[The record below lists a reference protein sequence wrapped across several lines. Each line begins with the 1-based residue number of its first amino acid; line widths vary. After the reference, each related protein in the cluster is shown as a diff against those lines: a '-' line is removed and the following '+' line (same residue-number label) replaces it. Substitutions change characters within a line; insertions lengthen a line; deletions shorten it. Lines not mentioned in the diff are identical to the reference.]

1 MTRDKAVKEAIS
13 KGTVQSGDM
22 ESITKIRDSV
32 KPIPLENLTIEVV
45 DHEDG
50 ASKVRRL
57 ESISNAREARWK
69 KHNVCTRNSDATDQD
84 VEETCSTAASRDQ
97 YPPQSQVQ
105 ESASAGSEDYLTSGS
120 DVD

>member
-1 MTRDKAVKEAIS
+1 MARDKAVKEAIS

-32 KPIPLENLTIEVV
+32 KPIPLENLTIEVA

-57 ESISNAREARWK
+57 ESISKAREARWK
-69 KHNVCTRNSDATDQD
+69 KHVCTRNSDATDQD
-84 VEETCSTAASRDQ
+84 VEETCSTASRDQ

-105 ESASAGSEDYLTSGS
+105 ESASAGSEDDFTSGS

>member
-1 MTRDKAVKEAIS
+1 MARDKAVKEAIS

-32 KPIPLENLTIEVV
+32 KPIPLENLTIEVS
-45 DHEDG
+45 DG

>member
-1 MTRDKAVKEAIS
+1 MAQDKAVKEAIS

-32 KPIPLENLTIEVV
+32 KPIPLENLTIEVA

-57 ESISNAREARWK
+57 ESISKAREARWK

-84 VEETCSTAASRDQ
+84 AEETCSTASRDQ

-105 ESASAGSEDYLTSGS
+105 ESASAGSEDDLTSGS